1 MRACCR
7 QRTLNIFTP
16 NTPEGLAKFEEE
28 LQMVHDAFIAH
39 VSEHRPVLD
48 TGKVCTGE
56 TWLGMLHYAEAM
68 ALAAPQL

>member
-1 MRACCR
+1 
-7 QRTLNIFTP
+7 
-16 NTPEGLAKFEEE
+16 
-28 LQMVHDAFIAH
+28 MVHDAFIAH